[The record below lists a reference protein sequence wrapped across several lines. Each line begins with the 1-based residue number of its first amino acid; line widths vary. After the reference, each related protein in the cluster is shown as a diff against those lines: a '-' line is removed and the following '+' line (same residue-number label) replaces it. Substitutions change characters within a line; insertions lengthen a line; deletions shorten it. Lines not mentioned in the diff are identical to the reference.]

1 MRLPRIPKLVT
12 GAPADLSE
20 RDPDFIRQMLP
31 RLWLVAQTWFRAEVR
46 GFENVPDEPVLFV
59 GNHSGGAMVPDTFVF
74 LLAHNTYFTVEGRP
88 LYALGHEVVT
98 AMPFFGPLA
107 RKIGVVTADPQ
118 AAGQIFAEGASA
130 LVYPGGDVEAL
141 RPWRDRHKIV
151 FDGRKGFLK
160 LAHANGVKIVPVVA
174 TGGQDTF
181 FVLNDGRKTARALR
195 MDKLLRVKSLPI
207 SVSLPGVLGF
217 ARFAFVARTDE
228 AEEWD
233 VFLEIGTLHVGGRV
247 EVTRPSATHLS
258 WQSDR
263 GTRHRFDL
271 AVEPVSDDPG
281 AALVR
286 MEIEYALSGLLMAR
300 ASELLARGIVARH
313 LEAGLEEVRHHLEH

>member
-88 LYALGHEVVT
+88 LYALGHEMVT

-118 AAGQIFAEGASA
+118 AAAADLRRGRFRAGLPRRRRRGAAPVARPAQDRLRRPQGLPQARPRQRRQDRARRRDRRPGHLLRPQRRPEDREGAADGQAACGSSRCRSA
-130 LVYPGGDVEAL
+130 SASRGCSASPATCSTCRCPAKIRIQVMEPVDLQERFGDDPDWDEAYDYVTSL
-141 RPWRDRHKIV
+141 MQA
-151 FDGRKGFLK
+151 GLST
-160 LAHANGVKIVPVVA
+160 LAS
-174 TGGQDTF
+174 
-181 FVLNDGRKTARALR
+181 KTI
-195 MDKLLRVKSLPI
+195 LPI
-207 SVSLPGVLGF
+207 
-217 ARFAFVARTDE
+217 
-228 AEEWD
+228 
-233 VFLEIGTLHVGGRV
+233 VG
-247 EVTRPSATHLS
+247 
-258 WQSDR
+258 
-263 GTRHRFDL
+263 
-271 AVEPVSDDPG
+271 
-281 AALVR
+281 
-286 MEIEYALSGLLMAR
+286 
-300 ASELLARGIVARH
+300 
-313 LEAGLEEVRHHLEH
+313 